1 MGHPWQLRRCGYDV
15 RMPNSATAE
24 DIETQEPGGVED
36 WRPRPSRRTRTIL
49 FGEML
54 LFAIVSLVA
63 SAVLSI
69 DAIKLAADPGA
80 DLACSINAILDCAK
94 VGTTWQANVFGF
106 PNAFLG
112 LVSEPVVMTIA
123 VASLV
128 MVRFPRWFMFTAN
141 VCYLL
146 GVIFAYWLL
155 FQSSFVIGALCPW
168 CLTVTL
174 STTFVFSSMTQWNIL
189 ENNLFLSPSAQEKAV
204 AFVKG
209 GWFTI
214 VLIGW
219 LALVIFIEV
228 LKFGFQII

>member
-1 MGHPWQLRRCGYDV
+1 M
-15 RMPNSATAE
+15 
-24 DIETQEPGGVED
+24 
-36 WRPRPSRRTRTIL
+36 IL

-54 LFAIVSLVA
+54 VFAIISLIA

-69 DAIKLAADPGA
+69 DAIRLAENPNAE
-80 DLACSINAILDCAK
+80 LACSINAILDCAK
-94 VGTTWQANVFGF
+94 VGSTWQANVFGF

-123 VASLV
+123 VASLCF
-128 MVRFPRWFMFTAN
+128 VRFPRWFMFTAN

-155 FQSSFVIGALCPW
+155 FQSTFVIGALCPW

-189 ENNLFLSPSAQEKAV
+189 ENNLFLKPAAQEKAV

-214 VLIGW
+214 ALVAW
-219 LALVIFIEV
+219 LAIVVIVEA
-228 LKFGFQII
+228 LKWTQVI

>member
-1 MGHPWQLRRCGYDV
+1 MHDEA
-15 RMPNSATAE
+15 ATL
-24 DIETQEPGGVED
+24 EPGGVED
-36 WRPRPSRRTRTIL
+36 WRPRPSRRTRMIL

-54 LFAIVSLVA
+54 VFAIISLIA

-69 DAIKLAADPGA
+69 DAIRLAENPNAE
-80 DLACSINAILDCAK
+80 LACSINAILDCAK
-94 VGTTWQANVFGF
+94 VGSTWQANVFGF

-123 VASLV
+123 VASLCF
-128 MVRFPRWFMFTAN
+128 VRFPRWFMFTAN

-155 FQSSFVIGALCPW
+155 FQSTFVIGALCPW

-189 ENNLFLSPSAQEKAV
+189 ENNLFLKPAAQEKAV

-209 GWFTI
+209 GWFMI
-214 VLIGW
+214 ALVAW
-219 LALVIFIEV
+219 LAIVVIVEA
-228 LKFGFQII
+228 LKWTQVI